1 MAKQTTDPALI
12 AADEAETAE
21 REFFLVPV
29 RNFVDEM
36 STRYLQAEARWQD
49 AESKFADA
57 VLITAAGALKKLCA
71 VEALLTSMVCGPDD
85 IGVRHVRSLA
95 TYLARIAVETDGDDP
110 AAATPARPYRPL
122 NPEPASGRPRSR

>member
-49 AESKFADA
+49 AERS
-57 VLITAAGALKKLCA
+57 
-71 VEALLTSMVCGPDD
+71 SPMRYRSPPPGP
-85 IGVRHVRSLA
+85 
-95 TYLARIAVETDGDDP
+95 
-110 AAATPARPYRPL
+110 
-122 NPEPASGRPRSR
+122 